1 VLTDIRPDDGVR
13 GRHRDALTTGLVI
26 GRDGLRTHSSDERTP
41 KAVESPENARNPPT
55 EASLRVMSE
64 RYGGPACE
72 AADALSVEG
81 WRRGI
86 VHEGPDV

>member
-1 VLTDIRPDDGVR
+1 MIGELR
-13 GRHRDALTTGLVI
+13 GNFRR
-26 GRDGLRTHSSDERTP
+26 
-41 KAVESPENARNPPT
+41 NARNPPRR
-55 EASLRVMSE
+55 ASLRVLSE
-64 RYGGPACE
+64 RHGDPMRQ